1 MTVRIIIM
9 ARESCLSVTRK
20 SSTLRIDD
28 RWRSGMTSRSPLELS
43 EKVRDGT
50 TIEYVVGG

>member
-1 MTVRIIIM
+1 MAVRIIIM
-9 ARESCLSVTRK
+9 VRESRLSVTRK

-28 RWRSGMTSRSPLELS
+28 RWRSGMTSRSPPELS